1 MGKNLVDRKQ
11 QTAVLLKTQEERK
24 QQALQKVFQAI
35 SELAEN
41 GQPLTFPN
49 IAKVAGVSISY
60 LYKWPQVKE
69 YIQSLREQKAQQLH
83 PTQPQDKEPGPH
95 SLKTL
100 HEVAKKRIQEL
111 EAELRDLKRQN
122 EMLKG
127 HVTEVYELR
136 DECNRLRAQLHE
148 LTAPK
153 PASKVVP
160 LQLLPAHQPSRTQAD
175 KVSQEI
181 LETIERLGIKPGVRL
196 LREIPKHS
204 PELVRLSIAAFEQY
218 RSKTRVDNPSG
229 CLLKMI
235 QDEAEPNLPQ
245 LLITPEESEFDHWYA
260 EAIRTGFCLDVPKN
274 HLSTVGAELQ
284 VKVKSPGFPGGYRPM
299 PWREAKAL
307 MDDI

>member
-1 MGKNLVDRKQ
+1 MGKNLVDRKK
-11 QTAVLLKTQEERK
+11 QTAVLLKTQEDRK
-24 QQALQKVFQAI
+24 QQALEKVFQAI
-35 SELAEN
+35 RELALC
-41 GQPLTFPN
+41 GQPLTFPK
-49 IAKVAGVSISY
+49 IAKVAGVSVSY

-153 PASKVVP
+153 PTSKVVP
-160 LQLLPAHQPSRTQAD
+160 LQLLSAHQSPKATTGNIPQD
-175 KVSQEI
+175 I

-218 RSKTRVDNPSG
+218 RSKTAVDNPSG

-235 QDEAEPNLPQ
+235 QDEAEPNVPHLST
-245 LLITPEESEFDHWYA
+245 TPEESEFDYWYA
-260 EAIRTGFCLDVPKN
+260 EAIRVGFCLDVPKN
-274 HLSTVGAELQ
+274 HLSIMSGELQ
-284 VKVKSPGFPGGYRPM
+284 VKVKDSRAPSGYINTG
-299 PWREAKAL
+299 WRKAKEQ
-307 MDDI
+307 ME